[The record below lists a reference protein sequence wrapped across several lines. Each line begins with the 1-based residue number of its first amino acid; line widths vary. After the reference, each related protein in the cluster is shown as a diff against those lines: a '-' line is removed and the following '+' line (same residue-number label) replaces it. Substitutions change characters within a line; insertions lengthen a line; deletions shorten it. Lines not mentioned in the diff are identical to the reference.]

1 VSVAER
7 EVSRPPA
14 AAAAHHHHHQ
24 ARIAGEEHFRQVSL
38 SDRTMTALGGALR
51 ERLLVGDRRGAA
63 LGSIVLLPNSLIET
77 DADVALLTGGAE
89 LEVKLRT

>member
-1 VSVAER
+1 
-7 EVSRPPA
+7 
-14 AAAAHHHHHQ
+14 
-24 ARIAGEEHFRQVSL
+24 
-38 SDRTMTALGGALR
+38 MTALGGALR